1 MNGQDRRD
9 ADRAS
14 PPDGAPEALAGARDA
29 GNDGREV
36 VSPLRPGSRLL
47 MRFLQLALLALIG
60 WFVWRSLAPELARV
74 TLGDFLQWTPSIG
87 PLLLSLL
94 LLLGMYTAHA
104 LLWRRISTDLHA
116 PRASLRTTFRVYFLA
131 SLGRYIP
138 GKVWQLAG
146 LAVLAQRAGLPPGTS
161 MAAAVFAQFAFLT
174 TGLLL
179 LAVLLPGY
187 AEFWPALAAA
197 VAIVLAALAAWLTIA
212 TPLGH
217 RVRHAVLR
225 RAGAGR
231 TKLETAFS
239 IADRVRV
246 SDALRWEILY
256 ALTWLV
262 LGAAFAMF
270 VAAFVPAAAGAD
282 DARFH
287 AGVVAASYLAGYV
300 VMIAPAG
307 AGVRELTMSA
317 LLAQHPAI
325 PASAAVLISV
335 ASRVWF
341 TIAELLPLAFV
352 PLLPDGEPRENLES
366 DVVRTR

>member
-1 MNGQDRRD
+1 M
-9 ADRAS
+9 S
-14 PPDGAPEALAGARDA
+14 DGT
-29 GNDGREV
+29 REV
-36 VSPLRPGSRLL
+36 GAGRAHRPRLL
-47 MRFLQLALLALIG
+47 MRFLQLAVLVLIA
-60 WFVWRSLAPELARV
+60 WLVWRSLAPELARV
-74 TLGDFLQWTPSIG
+74 TLEDFLQWRPALT
-87 PLLLSLL
+87 PLLLSFL
-94 LLLGMYTAHA
+94 LLLGMYSAHA
-104 LLWRRISTDLHA
+104 LLWRRITTDLHA
-116 PRASLRTTFRVYFLA
+116 PRASLRTIFRVYFLA
-131 SLGRYIP
+131 SLGRYVP

-146 LAVLAQRAGLPPGTS
+146 LAVLAQRAGLPAGTS

-187 AEFWPALAAA
+187 AEFWPAVIAAGL
-197 VAIVLAALAAWLTIA
+197 IAAGALGGYLVVA

-217 RVRHAVLR
+217 RAREAVLR
-225 RAGAGR
+225 RAGPGR
-231 TKLETAFS
+231 ARLETAFS

-246 SDALRWEILY
+246 SDAVRWELLY

-262 LGAAFAMF
+262 LGGAFGLF
-270 VAAFVPAAAGAD
+270 VGAFVPAASSPA

-300 VMIAPAG
+300 VMIMPAG

-341 TIAELLPLAFV
+341 TAAELLPLALV
-352 PLLPDGEPRENLES
+352 PVLPDGDQHRQIES
-366 DVVRTR
+366 DAVRTR

>member
-1 MNGQDRRD
+1 MSGDMPEVL
-9 ADRAS
+9 AERAHR
-14 PPDGAPEALAGARDA
+14 PR
-29 GNDGREV
+29 
-36 VSPLRPGSRLL
+36 LRMRL
-47 MRFLQLALLALIG
+47 LQLALLVLIG
-60 WFVWRSLAPELARV
+60 WLVWRSLAPELARV
-74 TLGDFLQWTPSIG
+74 TIDDFLQWRPAVVPLVTSFV
-87 PLLLSLL
+87 LLLA
-94 LLLGMYTAHA
+94 MYSAHA
-104 LLWRRISTDLHA
+104 LLWRKISVDLHA

-131 SLGRYIP
+131 SLGRYVP

-146 LAVLAQRAGLPPGTS
+146 LAVLAQRAGLPAGTS

-187 AEFWPALAAA
+187 AEFWPAVIAA
-197 VAIVLAALAAWLTIA
+197 VLIGAGALGGYLIVA

-217 RVRHAVLR
+217 RVREAVLR
-225 RAGAGR
+225 RGGVAR
-231 TKLETAFS
+231 EKLESAFA

-246 SDALRWEILY
+246 ADAIRWELLY
-256 ALTWLV
+256 ALTWLM
-262 LGAAFAMF
+262 LGAAFALF
-270 VAAFVPAAAGAD
+270 VGAFVPGAASPG
-282 DARFH
+282 DARAH

-300 VMIAPAG
+300 VMIMPAG

-341 TIAELLPLAFV
+341 TAAELLPLAFV
-352 PLLPDGEPRENLES
+352 PLLPDGDQDRQLDS

>member
-1 MNGQDRRD
+1 MNDEG
-9 ADRAS
+9 
-14 PPDGAPEALAGARDA
+14 G
-29 GNDGREV
+29 EV
-36 VSPLRPGSRLL
+36 QPRQRHRPRLL
-47 MRFLQLALLALIG
+47 MRLLQLALVALIG
-60 WFVWRSLAPELARV
+60 WLVWRSLAPELARV
-74 TLGDFLQWTPSIG
+74 TLNDFLQWKPSAA

-94 LLLGMYTAHA
+94 LLLAMYAAHA

-131 SLGRYIP
+131 SLGRYVP

-174 TGLLL
+174 TGLVL

-187 AEFWPALAAA
+187 AEFWPALIAAIAIA
-197 VAIVLAALAAWLTIA
+197 VAALGAYLIAA

-217 RVRHAVLR
+217 RVRNAVLQ
-225 RAGAGR
+225 RAGVGR
-231 TKLETAFS
+231 AKLETAFS

-246 SDALRWEILY
+246 RDAVRWELLY
-256 ALTWLV
+256 AFTWLV
-262 LGAAFAMF
+262 LGAAFALF
-270 VAAFVPAAAGAD
+270 VGAFVPAASSLS

-300 VMIAPAG
+300 VMIVPAG

-325 PASAAVLISV
+325 PASAAVLIAV

-341 TIAELLPLAFV
+341 TVAELLPLAVV

>member
-1 MNGQDRRD
+1 MSDERGEVQPGQRH
-9 ADRAS
+9 
-14 PPDGAPEALAGARDA
+14 
-29 GNDGREV
+29 
-36 VSPLRPGSRLL
+36 RPRLL
-47 MRFLQLALLALIG
+47 MRILQVALVVLIA
-60 WFVWRSLAPELARV
+60 WLVWRSLAPELARV
-74 TLGDFLQWTPSIG
+74 TLQDFLQWKPSTA

-94 LLLGMYTAHA
+94 LLLGMYSAHA
-104 LLWRRISTDLHA
+104 LLWRRISTDLNA

-131 SLGRYIP
+131 SLGRYVP

-187 AEFWPALAAA
+187 AEFWPALIAAISIA
-197 VAIVLAALAAWLTIA
+197 VAALGAYLIAA

-217 RVRHAVLR
+217 RVRSAVLR
-225 RAGAGR
+225 RAGVGR
-231 TKLETAFS
+231 AKLETAFS

-246 SDALRWEILY
+246 RDAVRWELLY
-256 ALTWLV
+256 ALTWLL
-262 LGAAFAMF
+262 LGVAFALF
-270 VAAFVPAAAGAD
+270 VGAFVPAALSIG

-300 VMIAPAG
+300 VMIVPAG

-325 PASAAVLISV
+325 PASAAVLIAV

-341 TIAELLPLAFV
+341 TVAELLPLAFV
-352 PLLPDGEPRENLES
+352 PLLPGGEPRENLES